1 MKKASELIEQVF
13 LSIDSKQPDEKKYIS
28 IFKSWETI
36 VGTDISSHSII
47 KEIEGKTLI
56 VEVDHPGWSQLIT
69 IQKKSILRKLQK
81 TFPELEILR
90 IRIVLS

>member
-13 LSIDSKQPDEKKYIS
+13 LSIDSKQPEEKKYVS
-28 IFKSWETI
+28 IFKSWEKI
-36 VGTDISSHSII
+36 AGTDLASHSLV

-56 VEVDHPGWSQLIT
+56 LEVDHPGWSQLIT
-69 IQKKSILRKLQK
+69 IQKKSILRKIQNM
-81 TFPELEILR
+81 FPELEILR

>member
-13 LSIDSKQPDEKKYIS
+13 LSIDSKQPEEKKYVS
-28 IFKSWETI
+28 LFKSWETI
-36 VGTDISSHSII
+36 AGTDLASHSVV

-56 VEVDHPGWSQLIT
+56 IEVDHPGWSQLIT
-69 IQKKSILRKLQK
+69 IQKKSILRKIQNM
-81 TFPELEILR
+81 FPELEILR

>member
-13 LSIDSKQPDEKKYIS
+13 LSIDNKQPDEKKFVS
-28 IFKSWETI
+28 IFRSWEQI
-36 VGTDISSHSII
+36 AGTDIASHSVV

-56 VEVDHPGWSQLIT
+56 IEVDHPGWSQLVA
-69 IQKKSILRKLQK
+69 IQKKNIIRKIHNM
-81 TFPELEILR
+81 FPELEISR